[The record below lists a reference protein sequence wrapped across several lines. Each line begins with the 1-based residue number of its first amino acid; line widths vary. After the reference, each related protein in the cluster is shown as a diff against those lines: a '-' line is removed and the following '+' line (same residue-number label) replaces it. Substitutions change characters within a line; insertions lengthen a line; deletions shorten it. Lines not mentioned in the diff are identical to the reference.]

1 MIYIDGLNIYGASTV
16 LSGAAGPPSTRSH
29 ALKDVQHVL
38 EAAIEANYQQS
49 GTKAATAET
58 DRGSQDMPTQPVLII
73 DGLDFLIASQPD
85 VTAIDVS
92 QMLTT
97 IRQHVHSTMLAVS
110 SDGPLLHGTGISTT
124 PLEQEHQALV
134 AALAHQSRLVMQLR
148 GLDTG
153 TAKDI
158 SGVIRISHG
167 GGYEDEPGE
176 QVLTQGEW
184 LYKVSGD
191 GGVRVWGRG
200 E

>member
-1 MIYIDGLNIYGASTV
+1 LQDVQDSLEGALGAS
-16 LSGAAGPPSTRSH
+16 S
-29 ALKDVQHVL
+29 
-38 EAAIEANYQQS
+38 QQF
-49 GTKAATAET
+49 GTGNATAET
-58 DRGSQDMPTQPVLII
+58 EKHSQDASDQPVLII
-73 DGLDFLIASQPD
+73 DGLDFLIASQPN
-85 VTAIDVS
+85 VTATDVS
-92 QMLTT
+92 QMLTI
-97 IRQHVHSTMLAVS
+97 IRQHVHSTILAVS

-148 GLDTG
+148 SLDTG

-167 GGYEDEPGE
+167 GGYENEMEE
-176 QVLTQGEW
+176 QVVAEGEW

-191 GGVRVWGRG
+191 GSVRVWGRG